1 MVVRT
6 FGEDVWRL
14 TANEVAFGVGM
25 LAGGALISAWGG
37 FRDRM
42 RMLVATSLAFGILS
56 VCMGLSGDILGLP
69 GSFAVFL
76 GFMLLTGVGVSWFS
90 TTATTLLQEQVD
102 PEVQGRVFGLVGI
115 VLAVAMPVGMLIF
128 GPLADTISVEW
139 ILVLTGIITV
149 LVTFAVAY
157 RAPTAEAG
165 MITE

>member
-1 MVVRT
+1 
-6 FGEDVWRL
+6 
-14 TANEVAFGVGM
+14 
-25 LAGGALISAWGG
+25 
-37 FRDRM
+37 
-42 RMLVATSLAFGILS
+42 
-56 VCMGLSGDILGLP
+56 
-69 GSFAVFL
+69 VFL